1 MQLQVAL
8 DRIELGAAT
17 RVAATVAP
25 HADWIEVGTSLIKR
39 YGMTSVAETV
49 AAAGSTPVLADL
61 KTADDAATEFGMA
74 FEHGARAATVL
85 ATATDQTVERCA
97 ALAHDANAE
106 VLLDLLATS
115 ASRRDQL
122 LRKLPPDVI
131 FAAHVGK
138 DAQSTGDGPG
148 AILGD
153 WVRGR
158 RVAVAGGITESGL
171 TSLADAPAAQL
182 RVIVGSAITTAPD
195 PAAAARRMSTTS
207 TRSTA

>member
-8 DRIELGAAT
+8 DRIELDAAT
-17 RVAATVAP
+17 RVAAAVAP

-39 YGMTSVAETV
+39 YGMTSVSETV

-85 ATATDQTVERCA
+85 ATAPDQTVERCA

-106 VLLDLLATS
+106 VLLDLLAAST
-115 ASRRDQL
+115 SRRDQL
-122 LRKLPPDVI
+122 LRKLAPEVI
-131 FAAHVGK
+131 VAAHVGK
-138 DAQSTGDGPG
+138 DAQSAGDGPG

-153 WVRGR
+153 WVRQPF
-158 RVAVAGGITESGL
+158 T
-171 TSLADAPAAQL
+171 
-182 RVIVGSAITTAPD
+182 
-195 PAAAARRMSTTS
+195 
-207 TRSTA
+207 